1 MIHVYAKGADGKL
14 CLADTTGRA
23 ASSGASVW
31 VDLLHPSPD
40 QERAVEAALG
50 IDAPTPEERRAIEDS
65 ARLFE
70 ENGAI
75 TMIASVL
82 LLNTHERPE
91 IDPVAFILSKG
102 KLVTVRTMAA
112 RAFQIGKGR
121 AAARIETAANGADV
135 FTALI
140 EGIVER
146 IADLLDR
153 ARDEA
158 DALAKEVFETSEGE
172 PNLRAAL
179 RTLGSQGRMAA
190 KARDSLSS
198 LQRVVQFAASA
209 AERHGLDKERL
220 LRVGADL
227 RELDRQSEAL
237 ASTLT
242 YILDASLGLSSVSQ
256 NAAMKTMATVT
267 VLFTPPI
274 FVASIYGMNFEFMPE
289 LHARAGYPTALLTMV
304 IASIS
309 LFVIGKWRRWF

>member
-1 MIHVYAKGADGKL
+1 MIHVYAKGADGRL
-14 CLADTTGRA
+14 CLVDTTGRA
-23 ASSGASVW
+23 ASSNASIW

-70 ENGAI
+70 ENGAL

-91 IDPVAFILSKG
+91 IDPVAFILTKG

-121 AAARIETAANGADV
+121 AAARIENAGNGAEV
-135 FTALI
+135 FAALI

-146 IADLLDR
+146 MADLLDR

-179 RTLGSQGRMAA
+179 RTLGSQGRMTA
-190 KARDSLSS
+190 KARDSLAS
-198 LQRVVQFAASA
+198 LQRLVQYAAAA

-237 ASTLT
+237 ASNLT
-242 YILDASLGLSSVSQ
+242 YILDATLGLVSASQ
-256 NAAMKTMATVT
+256 NSAMKIMAIVT
-267 VLFTPPI
+267 LLFTPPI
-274 FVASIYGMNFEFMPE
+274 FIASIYGMNFEFMPE
-289 LHARAGYPTALLTMV
+289 LHARAGYPTALLTMTL
-304 IASIS
+304 AATS
-309 LFVIGKWRRWF
+309 LFFVAKWRRWF

>member
-14 CLADTTGRA
+14 SLADTTGRA
-23 ASSGASVW
+23 ASSASSVW

-40 QERAVEAALG
+40 QERAVETALG

-70 ENGAI
+70 ENGAL

-102 KLVTVRTMAA
+102 KLITVRTMAA

-121 AAARIETAANGADV
+121 AAARIENAATGAEIFV
-135 FTALI
+135 ALI

-146 IADLLDR
+146 MADLLDR

-198 LQRVVQFAASA
+198 LQRLVQYAASA
-209 AERHGLDKERL
+209 ADRHGLDRERL
-220 LRVGADL
+220 LRIAADL

-237 ASTLT
+237 ASNLT

-256 NAAMKTMATVT
+256 NSAMKIMAIVT
-267 VLFTPPI
+267 LLFTPPI
-274 FVASIYGMNFEFMPE
+274 FIASIYGMNFEFMPE
-289 LHARAGYPTALLTMV
+289 LHARAGYPSALLTM
-304 IASIS
+304 IFAATS
-309 LFVIGKWRRWF
+309 LFAIGKWRRWF

>member
-1 MIHVYAKGADGKL
+1 MIHVYAKGSDGKL

-40 QERAVEAALG
+40 QERAIEAALG

-70 ENGAI
+70 ENGALI
-75 TMIASVL
+75 MIASVL

-91 IDPVAFILSKG
+91 IDPVAFIISKG

-121 AAARIETAANGADV
+121 AAARIETAANGGEV
-135 FTALI
+135 FAALI

-172 PNLRAAL
+172 PNLRTAL

-198 LQRVVQFAASA
+198 LQRLVQYAAAA
-209 AERHGLDKERL
+209 AERHALDRERL
-220 LRVGADL
+220 LRIGADL

-237 ASTLT
+237 ASNLT
-242 YILDASLGLSSVSQ
+242 YILDATLGLVSASQ
-256 NAAMKTMATVT
+256 NSAMKIMAIVT
-267 VLFTPPI
+267 LLFTPPI
-274 FVASIYGMNFEFMPE
+274 FIASIYGMNFEFMPE
-289 LHARAGYPTALLTMV
+289 LKAAAGYPTALLTMIV
-304 IASIS
+304 AAGS
-309 LFVIGKWRRWF
+309 LFIIAKWRRWF